1 MAQKMYN
8 DKAYYDSLVIEKA
21 AALDDI
27 IIYDIMDK
35 NKNGAGNQ
43 PENINNSNSGLFE
56 EIENNNNDNQPH

>member
-35 NKNGAGNQ
+35 NKNGAGN
-43 PENINNSNSGLFE
+43 
-56 EIENNNNDNQPH
+56 